1 MAVLL
6 TSVSAVNSMPL
17 VMKVR
22 FVASMLLDA
31 IGPEVEMHSIPQGLS
46 NRIRRAQSYLCE
58 YTPDQVMAHC

>member
-1 MAVLL
+1 
-6 TSVSAVNSMPL
+6 MPL